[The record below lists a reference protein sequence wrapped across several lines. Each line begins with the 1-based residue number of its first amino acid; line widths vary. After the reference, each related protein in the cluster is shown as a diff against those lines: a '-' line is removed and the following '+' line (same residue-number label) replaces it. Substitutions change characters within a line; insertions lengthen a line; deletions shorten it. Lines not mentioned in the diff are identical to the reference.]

1 MESSYGSQMKGQSD
15 GGGEG
20 GYLRWPDF
28 GRVDGWG
35 QAERGRQRGAGVSG
49 ESPQQTR
56 VKVIRTR
63 GGGGGTTRQ
72 SSKCLRPPP
81 FREGRAPRRHLHSI
95 LPTTLHSKTHIA
107 CKPKVMVAQEQ
118 TQLFN
123 SHLRSCCPAHAELS
137 AAPPPDSG
145 DLRSAAGSACRD
157 KWTK

>member
-63 GGGGGTTRQ
+63 GGGGTTRQ

-81 FREGRAPRRHLHSI
+81 FRKGRAPRRHLHNI
-95 LPTTLHSKTHIA
+95 LPTTLHSITHIPCVSSGSDITHIFVLA
-107 CKPKVMVAQEQ
+107 VLLMQSSL
-118 TQLFN
+118 QLL
-123 SHLRSCCPAHAELS
+123 HLTAEI
-137 AAPPPDSG
+137 
-145 DLRSAAGSACRD
+145 
-157 KWTK
+157 

>member
-81 FREGRAPRRHLHSI
+81 FREGRAPRKHLHSI
-95 LPTTLHSKTHIA
+95 LPTTLHSKTH
-107 CKPKVMVAQEQ
+107 PLQ
-118 TQLFN
+118 TQ
-123 SHLRSCCPAHAELS
+123 SHGCSGADAALQLTSSFLLSCS
-137 AAPPPDSG
+137 
-145 DLRSAAGSACRD
+145 CRALCSSS
-157 KWTK
+157 T